1 MKTTKKFTPDKCTH
15 CNQFVNYELSLS
27 RGHAICL
34 VKIYNYVKTKGINAV
49 HLDKELLEKEIITAN
64 EKGNVPQLR
73 HWKLLD
79 QLEESGNY
87 AINQFTVDFLK
98 GSITVPKK
106 VIVAKGIG
114 SDAESIFDQTHFFDT
129 EHVVSIKDLLKK
141 DNPYWEGDFIR
152 YGNVIG
158 N

>member
-1 MKTTKKFTPDKCTH
+1 MKTNKKFTPDKCTH

-27 RGHAICL
+27 RGHAKCL
-34 VKIYNYVKTKGINAV
+34 VKIYNYVKSKGINAV
-49 HLDKELLEKEIITAN
+49 HLDKELLEKNIITAN

-87 AINQFTVDFLK
+87 AINQHTVDFLK
-98 GSITVPKK
+98 GLITVPKK
-106 VIVAKGIG
+106 VIVLKGIENDFG
-114 SDAESIFDQTHFFDT
+114 GFFDT
-129 EHVVSIKDLLKK
+129 EFVFVKDLLKK
-141 DNPYWEGDFIR
+141 DNPYWEGDYIK
-152 YGNVIG
+152 YGNIIG